1 MLTLWI
7 LISCS
12 SEPVLV
18 GLAEDHAAEG
28 TADAGPQRYEKS
40 EAVMVDLAYL
50 AGRGWN
56 EVRGEAELQMGRI
69 EGRVDRGRDGT
80 EIQLA
85 KGLVRVV
92 DEQVQLIRVELPYA
106 MRRSQALEM
115 LGLPPQ
121 VREWHGNERDWV
133 TQHNFGF
140 ERIRMG
146 RDAPDSELV
155 VWVEARKFNARRR

>member
-92 DEQVQLIRVELPYA
+92 DEY
-106 MRRSQALEM
+106 
-115 LGLPPQ
+115 
-121 VREWHGNERDWV
+121 N
-133 TQHNFGF
+133 
-140 ERIRMG
+140 
-146 RDAPDSELV
+146 
-155 VWVEARKFNARRR
+155 